1 MQVQLGEEPTD
12 FLGAPL
18 ERRQQAALEALAH
31 PTDPRSVWTA
41 CRANASSVSQVGLD
55 AATDSVL
62 FFVTGGVS
70 FCSGV
75 GSARGS

>member
-1 MQVQLGEEPTD
+1 MP
-12 FLGAPL
+12 
-18 ERRQQAALEALAH
+18 
-31 PTDPRSVWTA
+31 
-41 CRANASSVSQVGLD
+41 CRANASGVSQVALD

-75 GSARGS
+75 GRARGSCGEPKVTSPSLVYTPSDLTSS